1 MSLTDTAIIGA
12 GPYGFS
18 LSAHLRAASVPH
30 QILGQPMDAWINYMP
45 PGMLLRSEAFA
56 SNLHAPQR
64 GFTLEDYYREKGM
77 RYQPMG
83 MELPLETFVDYALWF
98 QSKLVGD
105 IQAVDVAKVRYI
117 GGHFQLALSD
127 GRSLNARKVVIAL
140 GLKDFAQTPAVLQ
153 GLPERYA
160 SHSALYGDLAWAR
173 GKDIVIVGGGQ
184 SALGLAALLH
194 EQGSSVHLIMR
205 EADVIW
211 HPRPQTSRGILSRLA
226 RPDAGLGRGW
236 RSVLLSDYPQ
246 LFHMLDHRRRKQIME
261 KSFGASGAWWLRD
274 RVVGKVKISF
284 ETEVCSAAVEN
295 DRVVLRVIREG
306 RESSVAADH
315 VIAATGFTTDIRQHK
330 FLSKE
335 ILDTISADGGLPELT
350 SNFETKVR
358 GLYVIGPASAHSFG
372 PVMRFVYGARH
383 AAPCVARHIAGS
395 LQAGATADAWSSAEG
410 RILERTSDSSI
421 L

>member
-1 MSLTDTAIIGA
+1 MSLTDTVIIGA
-12 GPYGFS
+12 GPYGSS
-18 LSAHLRAASVPH
+18 LSAHLRAAGVAH

-56 SNLHAPQR
+56 SNLHAPHR
-64 GFTLEDYYREKGM
+64 GFTLEDYYRERGM

-83 MELPLETFVDYALWF
+83 MELPLETFVEYALWF
-98 QSKLVGD
+98 QSKLVDD
-105 IQAVDVAKVRYI
+105 IQAVDVIRLRYVD
-117 GGHFQLALSD
+117 GHFYLALSD
-127 GRSLNARKVVIAL
+127 GRSLISRNVVIAL
-140 GLKDFAQTPAVLQ
+140 GLKGFAQTPAVLR

-194 EQGSSVHLIMR
+194 EQGSRVHVIMR
-205 EADVIW
+205 EGGVIW
-211 HPRPQTSRGILSRLA
+211 HPRPQSSRGILAKLA

-236 RSVLLSDYPQ
+236 RSVFLSDHPQ
-246 LFHMLDHRRRKQIME
+246 LFHMLDRGRRKRIME
-261 KSFGASGAWWLRD
+261 KSFAASGAWWLRD
-274 RVVGKVKISF
+274 RVVGKLRMSF
-284 ETEVCSAAVEN
+284 GTEVRSAAVEG
-295 DRVVLRVIREG
+295 DQVILHVISEG

-315 VIAATGFTTDIRQHK
+315 VIAATGFTTDMRQHE

-335 ILDTISADGGLPELT
+335 IMDMISLDDGLPELT

-372 PVMRFVYGARH
+372 PVMRFVYGAKH

-395 LQAGATADAWSSAEG
+395 LKTRAMGGPWSSAEG
-410 RILERTSDSSI
+410 HMLEQTGE
-421 L
+421 